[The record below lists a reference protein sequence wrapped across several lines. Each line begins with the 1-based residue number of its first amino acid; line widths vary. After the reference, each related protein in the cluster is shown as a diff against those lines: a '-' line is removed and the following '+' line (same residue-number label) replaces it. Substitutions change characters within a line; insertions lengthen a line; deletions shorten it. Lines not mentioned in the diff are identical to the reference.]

1 MNWTNIHLIWVRELR
16 DQFRDRR
23 TMFTIAVLPLLLYP
37 MMGMAFLRVTQFLQ
51 EHPSQVLLL
60 GVEHLPPSP
69 PLVVQDHL
77 ASAVCPPNEAEL
89 LRVTLQDRRGDQN
102 VSESVQKFATA
113 AIARGDYDVVLW
125 FPEDFAQR
133 LAAFRR
139 QVDRIGDGDS
149 GDGDSED
156 GDDLEVVVPAPHL
169 FANLADDKSRIAH
182 DRIERILRRWQ
193 DQLVREILL
202 SRQLPE
208 AVIRPFALQSQDV
221 SDEPF
226 RRAAVWS
233 KVLPFVVLI
242 WALTGAF
249 YPAID
254 LCAGEKERG
263 TLETL
268 LCSPALRSE
277 IVWGKLLTVASFSV
291 LTALL
296 NLFSLILTGIL
307 LFGRL
312 TAMEAGLDVGAPP
325 LNAIL
330 WLILALIPIA
340 ALFSALALAIAAFAR
355 SSKEGQYYLMPLLLL
370 TLPLMILSLLPAAQL
385 NLGSS
390 VIPVTGLMLWLRA
403 LIENDYASAVRFAVP
418 VFGVT
423 AACAWLSIRW
433 AVRQFENESVL
444 FREGEQFGL
453 GLWLQHLIRD
463 RDNTP
468 SIAES
473 LACGFII
480 LIATFF
486 GSLYIQP
493 AADWAGLS
501 RVIFATQIGL
511 VAAPALI
518 MTLVLTRRP
527 ARVLLL
533 QRPRWSTVP
542 AAVLLAVCL
551 HPTVVLV
558 AQQIQAMYPLNEDVI
573 RAMQPLTD
581 ALQQAPWWQVVL
593 VIALAPAICEELA
606 FRGFVLSGLRHLGST
621 TASLVISSL
630 FFAVTHGMLQQSLS
644 AFGVGLILGLIAV
657 RTGSLI
663 PCIAFHLAHNSLTV
677 LIGRVGGESGP
688 PPTWTTW
695 LLQSSGDGN
704 LEISYTTSAI
714 VASMILSAL
723 LLRWFHRL
731 PFERSMEETLEQ
743 RIAAHQK

>member
-1 MNWTNIHLIWVRELR
+1 MNWTNIQLIWFRELR
-16 DQFRDRR
+16 DQLRDRR

-51 EHPSQVLLL
+51 EHPSQILLL
-60 GVEHLPPSP
+60 GADRLPPSP
-69 PLVVQDHL
+69 PLVVDGQL
-77 ASAVCPPNEAEL
+77 ASPVCPENEAAL
-89 LRVTLQDRRGDQN
+89 LRLTVQDRHTDRETI
-102 VSESVQKFATA
+102 ESVQDFATA
-113 AIARGDYDVVLW
+113 AIARGDYDAVIW
-125 FPEDFAQR
+125 FPEDFARR
-133 LAAFRR
+133 LNAFRR
-139 QVDRIGDGDS
+139 QVDRIEDS
-149 GDGDSED
+149 DSKENEL
-156 GDDLEVVVPAPHL
+156 GKIQVPSPHL

-193 DQLVREILL
+193 DQVVREILL
-202 SRQLPE
+202 SHELPE
-208 AVIRPFALQSQDV
+208 AVIRPFALRSRDV

-277 IVWGKLLTVASFSV
+277 IVWGKLLTVTTFSAV
-291 LTALL
+291 TALL
-296 NLFSLILTGIL
+296 NLFSLVLTGIL

-312 TAMEAGLDVGAPP
+312 MAMEAGLDVGAPP
-325 LNAIL
+325 MSSIL
-330 WLILALIPIA
+330 WLTLALLPIS
-340 ALFSALALAIAAFAR
+340 ALFSALALAVAAFAR

-370 TLPLMILSLLPAAQL
+370 TLPLMILSLLPAAEL
-385 NLGSS
+385 NPGSS

-403 LIENDYASAVRFAVP
+403 LIENDYASALRYALP

-423 AACAWLSIRW
+423 AACAWLSVRW
-433 AVRQFENESVL
+433 AVRQFEDESVL
-444 FREGEQFGL
+444 FRESEQFGL
-453 GLWLQHLIRD
+453 GLWVQHLIRD
-463 RDNTP
+463 RGNTP

-486 GSLYIQP
+486 GSLYVQP

-501 RVIFATQIGL
+501 RVIVATQIGL

-518 MTLVLTRRP
+518 MTVVLTRRP
-527 ARVLLL
+527 AQVLLL

-558 AQQIQAMYPLNEDVI
+558 AQQIQAMYPLSDEVI
-573 RAMQPLTD
+573 RAMQPLAD
-581 ALQQAPWWQVVL
+581 ALRQAPWWQVVL
-593 VIALAPAICEELA
+593 VIALAPAVCEELA

-621 TASLVISSL
+621 TAALVISSL

-644 AFGVGLILGLIAV
+644 AFGVGLVLGLIAV
-657 RTGSLI
+657 RTGNLF
-663 PCIAFHLAHNSLTV
+663 PCIAYHLAHNSLTV
-677 LIGRVGGESGP
+677 LLGRVSSEPDSLPGWATWVLHPSGNVD
-688 PPTWTTW
+688 
-695 LLQSSGDGN
+695 LDIG
-704 LEISYTTSAI
+704 YTTPAL
-714 VASMILSAL
+714 VASVILSAL
-723 LLRWFHRL
+723 LLTWFHRL
-731 PFERSMEETLEQ
+731 PYERSAEETLKQ
-743 RIAAHQK
+743 RIAAHRK